1 MYRGFL
7 CLLEVLLGKGFLC
20 SSSGVEEGVD
30 AGEEFGSGICYI
42 CGNISFIT
50 VNCKI
55 QLSHCSLFLAQGQA
69 SDIGSVVAFEGL
81 LVKSCLFY
89 LQQAY

>member
-30 AGEEFGSGICYI
+30 AGEEFGSG
-42 CGNISFIT
+42 
-50 VNCKI
+50 
-55 QLSHCSLFLAQGQA
+55 
-69 SDIGSVVAFEGL
+69 SVTSVEI
-81 LVKSCLFY
+81 
-89 LQQAY
+89 